1 MHEIDAAEKPAT
13 SRTAM
18 NAATAALRALAC
30 AVFLLCLGGGPA
42 LAASWQ
48 EVRDA
53 GFRAFSDTDYREAAR
68 LLEQALAGAREAQAS
83 AEDRGVMLHRLT
95 TAYFAARFFRRA
107 RASIARWD
115 EVLVASAGEP
125 WAEQQRV
132 DRDVLAVLVSEVL
145 GEPIPEPAPQ
155 PAPQSAPQP
164 SAEPSPQP
172 GP

>member
-1 MHEIDAAEKPAT
+1 
-13 SRTAM
+13 M
-18 NAATAALRALAC
+18 NAATTALRALAC
-30 AVFLLCLGGGPA
+30 AAFLLCLGGGPA
-42 LAASWQ
+42 PAFAASWQ

-53 GFRAFSDTDYREAAR
+53 GFRAFSDTDYTEAAR
-68 LLEQALAGAREAQAS
+68 LLERALAGAREGQAS

-115 EVLVASAGEP
+115 EILVASAGEP

-155 PAPQSAPQP
+155 P
-164 SAEPSPQP
+164 

>member
-1 MHEIDAAEKPAT
+1 VHEIDAAEKPAT

-132 DRDVLAVLVSEVL
+132 DRDVDRDVLAVLVSEVL

-155 PAPQSAPQP
+155 SAPQP
-164 SAEPSPQP
+164 SAEPPPQP